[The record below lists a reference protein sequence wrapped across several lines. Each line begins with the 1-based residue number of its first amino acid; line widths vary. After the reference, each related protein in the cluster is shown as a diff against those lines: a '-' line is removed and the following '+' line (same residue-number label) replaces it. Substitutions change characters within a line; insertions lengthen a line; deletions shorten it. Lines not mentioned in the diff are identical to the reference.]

1 MKTRR
6 HLVLGLLLLV
16 ALGWATWQAL
26 RKPRQ
31 TEPVYDGMPLSYW
44 LGAPGTRPNP
54 KGMIDTRSNRVAT
67 SWYPDD
73 RLAEFW
79 AQQLVSDSNAIPFFA
94 RAITK
99 VPRPDPPRPFGL
111 EENLS
116 NAPWVW
122 RIATDSNAIPF
133 LVRALKG
140 DTWSTAL
147 YRRWIWPRLPPTLRG
162 RLPPPPHLDRARA
175 ALLLGYMG
183 PMAKPA
189 IPVLVKVMKEA
200 QGWYFSRV
208 AVWALGSIG
217 GPSAEAAVMESLN
230 DKDPEVRYNAAHA
243 LMGMDPQ
250 TAEPSNWDLFPNFRI
265 EVAIALGELGK
276 DAQPAI
282 PALTTLL
289 RDTNRI
295 IRAFATNAMRQIDPE
310 AAAKAGI
317 KGPPP

>member
-1 MKTRR
+1 MKNRPYLF
-6 HLVLGLLLLV
+6 LVVLLAA

-26 RKPRQ
+26 RQPRQ
-31 TEPVYDGMPLSYW
+31 TEPVYEGMPLSYW
-44 LGAPGTRPNP
+44 LGGPGPRPGP
-54 KGMIDTRSNRVAT
+54 KGMIDTRSNRVAL

-73 RLAEFW
+73 GLAAFW
-79 AQQLVSDSNAIPFFA
+79 AQQLVSDSNAIPFLA

-111 EENLS
+111 EEDLI
-116 NAPWVW
+116 NAPWAW

-140 DTWSTAL
+140 DTWSTAS
-147 YRRWIWPRLPPTLRG
+147 YRKWIWPKLPPTLR
-162 RLPPPPHLDRARA
+162 RHLAPAPHLDRERA
-175 ALLLGYMG
+175 AVLLGYMG

-189 IPVLVKVMKEA
+189 IPILVKVMKEG
-200 QGWYFSRV
+200 QDWYVRRV
-208 AVWALGSIG
+208 AVWALGCIG

-230 DKDPEVRYNAAHA
+230 DKDPMVRYNAAHA

-250 TAEPSNWDLFPNFRI
+250 TAEPSNGDLFRNIRI
-265 EVAIALGELGK
+265 EVAIALRELGK
-276 DAQPAI
+276 DAQPAL
-282 PALTTLL
+282 PALTALL

-310 AAAKAGI
+310 AAAKAGV
-317 KGPPP
+317 KTRSP